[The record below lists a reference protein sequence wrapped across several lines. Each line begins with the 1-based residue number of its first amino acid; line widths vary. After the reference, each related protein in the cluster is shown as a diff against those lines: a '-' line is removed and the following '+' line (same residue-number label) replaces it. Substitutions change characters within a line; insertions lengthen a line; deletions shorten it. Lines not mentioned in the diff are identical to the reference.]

1 MPKEVYT
8 IIEKNYK
15 GEPVVEI
22 LRNGLPWNDELPHA
36 GRKHFSFGYSKAR
49 AILHAQKLI
58 TNFVETNGKEPGKLD
73 PMSLG
78 YVPNTRIR
86 SLTVIKKG
94 PFYNSKDFL
103 VDHYYLNFHLSSNGR
118 GQISF
123 GLKKA
128 EALLILI
135 DDIKKFVS
143 KYR

>member
-1 MPKEVYT
+1 MAKDNYT
-8 IIEKNYK
+8 LIQKFYK
-15 GEPVVEI
+15 GEPIIEI

-36 GRKHFSFGYSKAR
+36 GRKHFLFGYSKAR
-49 AILHAQKLI
+49 AILHAENLI
-58 TNFVETNGKEPGKLD
+58 SNFVETNGKEPGKLD

-103 VDHYYLNFHLSSNGR
+103 VDHHYLNFQLGSNGK

-128 EALLILI
+128 EAVIFLI
-135 DDIKKFVS
+135 DDIKKFVAKHS
-143 KYR
+143 